1 MQQVFQQIRQV
12 ARVNTTVLIQGDTGT
27 GKELTARAIHDA
39 SDRAE
44 GPFVA
49 VNCAALN
56 RELAASQLFGHKKGA
71 FTGAVSAEKGFFEAA
86 DGGTLFLDEIGDI
99 PLDAQRQLLR
109 VLEERAVTRIGETS
123 SRPIDV
129 RIVAATH
136 RDLRD
141 EVEAQRFRED
151 LLYRIR
157 IARVTLPP
165 LRDRRDDIPLL
176 VRRFLQDHQASTGKA
191 VDAVSQPAMRRLIAY
206 DWPGNVRELRNAVEY
221 AMIQVQGDV
230 LQVDDLP
237 PEIQPADAV
246 DVPFDEADDEA
257 GRIRAALAH
266 TDGNRKAAANLL
278 GISRA
283 TLYRRLDEY
292 DIT

>member
-1 MQQVFQQIRQV
+1 MAGSLIG
-12 ARVNTTVLIQGDTGT
+12 TTV
-27 GKELTARAIHDA
+27 
-39 SDRAE
+39 
-44 GPFVA
+44 
-49 VNCAALN
+49 
-56 RELAASQLFGHKKGA
+56 
-71 FTGAVSAEKGFFEAA
+71 
-86 DGGTLFLDEIGDI
+86 DGY
-99 PLDAQRQLLR
+99 
-109 VLEERAVTRIGETS
+109 
-123 SRPIDV
+123 
-129 RIVAATH
+129 RIVDVIGRGGMGT
-136 RDLRD
+136 
-141 EVEAQRFRED
+141 V
-151 LLYRIR
+151 Y
-157 IARVTLPP
+157 
-165 LRDRRDDIPLL
+165 
-176 VRRFLQDHQASTGKA
+176 KA
-191 VDAVSQPAMRRLIAY
+191 VDEALDKTVALKMMAPRLAE
-206 DWPGNVRELRNAVEY
+206 DPTFLERFKAEAKALARLDAPGIVRELRNAVEY